1 MLAVYLSSLDGGP
14 LVVSHHQS
22 WNLSHVHRVHPMPVA
37 ELPCRGNPPNLLILF
52 SVLISHCRLLLTR
65 VFVSNEELS
74 NMELMTNVYTNVC
87 L

>member
-1 MLAVYLSSLDGGP
+1 MLAMYLSTLDGGQ

-22 WNLSHVHRVHPMPVA
+22 WNFSRVHPMPVA

-52 SVLISHCRLLLTR
+52 RVLISHCRLLLTR